1 MKKVLL
7 MVLVLSVVFT
17 FSCKKAQK
25 EEVSSAGGTPAK
37 TEERVSEEA
46 AEVVAE
52 NKEAE
57 EPKKV
62 TEAVNFNTLRDLLP
76 DVSGWAKDNPRGFQ
90 SSYGDFSVSVAEA
103 NYVKGETRIE
113 TVLMDSIGRQEAL
126 GGFKMMVEM
135 KFSVQDENHSV
146 KTFKLNGYPATE
158 EYNFKQKNGTLQVL
172 VANRFLVIL
181 RGRNIENTEV
191 FKSFFNNFNLKK
203 LESL

>member
-7 MVLVLSVVFT
+7 MVLVLAMVFAL
-17 FSCKKAQK
+17 SCKKAQK
-25 EEVSSAGGTPAK
+25 EEVSPAGKTLAK
-37 TEERVSEEA
+37 TEERVSGEA
-46 AEVVAE
+46 AEVAAE
-52 NKEAE
+52 SKKTE
-57 EPKKV
+57 EPKKAI
-62 TEAVNFNTLRDLLP
+62 EAVDFNILKDLLP
-76 DVSGWAKDNPRGFQ
+76 DVSGWTKENPRGFQ

-103 NYVKGETRIE
+103 TYVKGESKIE
-113 TVLMDSIGRQEAL
+113 AVLMDSIGRQEAL

-146 KTFKLNGYPATE
+146 KTFNYNGYPATE

-191 FKSFFNNFNLKK
+191 LKAFFNNFDLKK

>member
-7 MVLVLSVVFT
+7 MVVVLSVVFA

-25 EEVSSAGGTPAK
+25 EEVSSAGKTPAK
-37 TEERVSEEA
+37 TEERVSEKA
-46 AEVVAE
+46 AEVAAE
-52 NKEAE
+52 SKKAE

-62 TEAVNFNTLRDLLP
+62 IEAVNFNTLKDLLP
-76 DVSGWAKDNPRGFQ
+76 DVSGWTKENPRGFQ

-103 NYVKGETRIE
+103 TYVKGETRIE

-126 GGFKMMVEM
+126 AGFKMMVDM

-146 KTFKLNGYPATE
+146 KTFNFNGYPATE
-158 EYNFKQKNGTLQVL
+158 EYNFKQKNGALQVL
-172 VANRFLVIL
+172 IANRFLVIL
-181 RGRNIENTEV
+181 RGRNIENIEV
-191 FKSFFNNFNLKK
+191 LKAFFNNFDLKK